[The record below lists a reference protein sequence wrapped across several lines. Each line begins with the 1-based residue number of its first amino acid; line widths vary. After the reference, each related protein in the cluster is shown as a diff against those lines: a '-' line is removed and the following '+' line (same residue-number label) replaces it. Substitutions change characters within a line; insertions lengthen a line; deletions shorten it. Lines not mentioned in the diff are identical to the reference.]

1 MLSLRRLLPAAT
13 TLLVVAAPRPA
24 QAQSGVGTVVASAT
38 VLARPLTL
46 LAMSW
51 TAVPGE
57 LRIQLDGCGSGAL
70 TVDTHSASATT
81 RTSRL
86 TFDATPGCGSRAV
99 SVQLPR
105 SSDGALEYV
114 VTLQQTDALLSP
126 AFAQFTLAA
135 STVTGA
141 RKTLG
146 Y

>member
-1 MLSLRRLLPAAT
+1 MCSLRRLLPAAT
-13 TLLVVAAPRPA
+13 TLLVVATPRPA
-24 QAQSGVGTVVASAT
+24 QAQSAVGSVVASAT

-70 TVDTHSASATT
+70 TVDTHSASSTT
-81 RTSRL
+81 RSSRHTL
-86 TFDATPGCGSRAV
+86 DSTLDCGSRAV

-105 SSDGALEYV
+105 SIEGALEYI
-114 VTLQQTDALLSP
+114 VTLQQSDALLSP